1 MAIPRQQCEFFLLR
15 FQPDAVKGEFVN
27 VGVAL
32 ATSDSGPENARPPF
46 ADLQLTKDWRRAR
59 ALDPELDV
67 EYFESLERE
76 LREALR
82 TAATDGAWLLH
93 RIQDTF
99 SGAVQVT
106 RHSAVLTES
115 PAQELKRLAE
125 AYLEGPK
132 AGARAVSGRETILR
146 VMRAEFERQGVYQ
159 FLHKRVPVAD
169 YTLAGDPLK
178 IDYSYRPNGTVKMF
192 HAVSLEADINLTRG
206 LALTFPRIRAGVRA
220 KENADTQLTAIVETE
235 LDRGDQSVSFALNL
249 MRENEMLVRT
259 VADLPQIAEQIREE
273 LKL

>member
-1 MAIPRQQCEFFLLR
+1 MAKPRRPCEFFLLR

-32 ATSDSGPENARPPF
+32 ATTDNASTF
-46 ADLQLTKDWRRAR
+46 ADVALTRDWRRAR

-82 TAATDGAWLLH
+82 ASAAGGAWLLH

-99 SGAVQVT
+99 SSAVQVT
-106 RHSAVLTES
+106 RQSAVLADD
-115 PAQELKRLAE
+115 PAEELARLAQ

-132 AGARAVSGRETILR
+132 AGARAVSGRESILR
-146 VMRAEFERQGVYQ
+146 VMRAEFEKQGVYQ
-159 FLHKRVPVAD
+159 FLHKRVPVAE

-178 IDYSYRPNGTVKMF
+178 IDYSYRPNGTIKML
-192 HAVSLEADINLTRG
+192 HAVSLDADVNVARG
-206 LALTFPRIRAGVRA
+206 LALSYPRIRAGIRL
-220 KENADTQLTAIVETE
+220 KENADTQLTAVVETE
-235 LDRGDQSVSFALNL
+235 LDRDDPSVAFAMNL
-249 MRENEMLVRT
+249 MRENELLVKT
-259 VADLPQIAEQIREE
+259 VADLPQMAERIREE